1 MIATYDAAGVL
12 RRALRR
18 DRTEDEVATALG
30 YDRKGNLYV
39 TEVVLGLNS
48 QPNLFVRKYS
58 GRSLLWKKEAVNAGI
73 WNGNNTVISPALA
86 IDPEG
91 RIFVTGGYQGTASF
105 GKIELHSVGSSDI
118 FVAELAQD

>member
-1 MIATYDAAGVL
+1 LIVTYDAAGVL
-12 RRALRR
+12 RRTLRR
-18 DRTEDEVATALG
+18 DGTEDEVVTALV

-39 TEVVLGLNS
+39 IEVLLGLNR
-48 QPNLFVRKYS
+48 QPNLFIRKCS

-73 WNGNNTVISPALA
+73 WNGNNTVISPAVA
-86 IDPEG
+86 IDPKG

-105 GKIELHSVGSSDI
+105 GRIELHSVGSSDR